1 VSGAW
6 IPPVELAQRND
17 SGAEGYRFEPYR
29 AYHSINN
36 LQGYETDG
44 KPQADG
50 LELDRDLGPDATSG
64 RSCLLPRSFVLRLSG
79 KGGGKGCA
87 ARGPCRGRGS
97 LTIEKRGWAVS
108 DSKPAA
114 RAVEIAPD
122 EVVRYFSDSLPS
134 RP

>member
-50 LELDRDLGPDATSG
+50 LELDRELGWMRRRAA
-64 RSCLLPRSFVLRLSG
+64 LASFPEALCF
-79 KGGGKGCA
+79 GCP
-87 ARGPCRGRGS
+87 ARDYGEAP
-97 LTIEKRGWAVS
+97 AVS
-108 DSKPAA
+108 
-114 RAVEIAPD
+114 
-122 EVVRYFSDSLPS
+122 
-134 RP
+134 RPGLSHA